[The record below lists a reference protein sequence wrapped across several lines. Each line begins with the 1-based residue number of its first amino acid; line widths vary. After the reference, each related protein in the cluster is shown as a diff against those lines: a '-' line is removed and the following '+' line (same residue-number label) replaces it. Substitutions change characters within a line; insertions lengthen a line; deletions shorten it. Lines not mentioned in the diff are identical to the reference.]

1 MACFLA
7 LQGEGRLWFVL
18 PRFCHACQAFVF
30 GNKYCENK
38 HISDTEG
45 PERERQ
51 GEMMQNRSSVL
62 RAGCKVNLYL
72 HITGVRQDGWHELDT
87 VFWPLPEPYDLLRVT
102 LRSAEGGAVA
112 VSCNTVG
119 IDPEQNTLTKA
130 CGQFAAASG
139 FSPSLEIELEK
150 GIPHGAG
157 LGGGSSD
164 AAVLL
169 RWLNMQ
175 APQPLKEESLVSVA
189 ASVGADVPF
198 FLFGCPCRARGIG
211 EKLVPCSP
219 LEYLRDTGAAIVLIC
234 PAEQVSTPWAY
245 RAWDQWQ
252 NREPISLTKG
262 KMGGIGRTSLPAL
275 EENGQVLRF
284 ENSFEPPVFEAFPR
298 LRHLKEKLLQYGAAA
313 AVMSGSGSSLF
324 GLFRSVEVARSAAE
338 AVQEKDVDV
347 YVHAL

>member
-1 MACFLA
+1 M
-7 LQGEGRLWFVL
+7 
-18 PRFCHACQAFVF
+18 
-30 GNKYCENK
+30 
-38 HISDTEG
+38 EG
-45 PERERQ
+45 PEKERW
-51 GEMMQNRSSVL
+51 GEMMQNKSAVL

-87 VFWPLPEPYDLLRVT
+87 VFWPLSEPHDLLQVT
-102 LRSAEGGAVA
+102 LRSTEGGAVA
-112 VSCNTVG
+112 VSCNVAG
-119 IDPEQNTLTKA
+119 IDPERNTLTKA
-130 CGQFAAASG
+130 CRQFAAASG
-139 FSPSLEIELEK
+139 FSPSLAIELEK

-175 APQPLKEESLVSVA
+175 APQPLEEEVLVSVA
-189 ASVGADVPF
+189 ATVGADVPF
-198 FLFGCPCRARGIG
+198 FLFACPCRARGIG
-211 EKLVPCSP
+211 EKLAPCNP
-219 LEYLRDTGAAIVLIC
+219 LAYLQGTGAAIVLVC

-245 RAWDQWQ
+245 RAWDLWQ
-252 NREPISLTKG
+252 NRKPIFLTKG
-262 KMGGIGRTSLPAL
+262 KMGGIGRTSLHVL

-324 GLFRSVEVARSAAE
+324 GLFRSIEVARSAAE
-338 AVQEKDVDV
+338 VMQEKDVDV
-347 YVHAL
+347 HVHAL